1 MIRFDDI
8 LEKVSPR
15 LGEKDVAVLQKAY
28 VFAARAHKGQ
38 IRRSGEPYLS
48 HPLEVAGMLADM
60 NLDRTTLVAG
70 LLHDVLEDTDVTAAE
85 IREAFGK
92 EVVDLVEG
100 VTKISRVQEASP
112 EARRAETI
120 RKIILAMTD
129 DLRVI
134 FIKLADRIHN
144 LKTLKFLDEEQQKQ
158 IARETLEIYAPIA
171 NRLGMGRIRA
181 ELEDLSFRYVAP
193 EEYFKVTALVEPLAK
208 TGEKELRQFKKALEA
223 LMKENGI
230 PAEIFARTKRPY
242 SVWSKM
248 KRRDIGFDQVY
259 DFLALRLITDTVK
272 NCYAALGIIHQKWPH
287 LPQRFRDFIAMPKPN
302 MYQALHTT
310 VITADQKT
318 FEIQIR
324 TREMHDL
331 AENGISAHW
340 KYKEGGPQGLAKDD
354 QRLQWLREMVA
365 LYEEQKS
372 PREFLKTLKT
382 NLIPEEVY
390 VFTPKGKAVSLP
402 PGATALDFAFK
413 IHTEIGLHAVEA
425 RINST
430 ASPLKTVLKTGDIV
444 EIETD
449 PDRLPSRSWLAAAST
464 SDARHQIK
472 RWLNVRSRAKSLALG
487 KRLWERETAKVELP
501 AELRKEADLLDRLSA
516 VLNKRLGSMDA
527 FYREAG
533 MGKVVIDRAFLDS
546 LSPAA
551 GMPPKKETF
560 LGRVVS
566 TMTGKK
572 QAAIMVR
579 SLDDPMVHL
588 GRCCSP
594 IKGEP
599 VTGLHH
605 GRQGDHGP
613 LPSLPARRQGD
624 PGFAEDGGGGLGR
637 RVQGKLPGQAPR
649 QVRRLSG
656 RPGPGGDGDLAA
668 RREYHQGGGRD
679 LRRRQG
685 DPQPG
690 GERAGYP
697 PAIRRA
703 HNVLLGDGASILQS
717 ASRAVWITRHAPFL
731 EGSLRYNRPLTR
743 LDIIVCKQIPRK
755 FPDCFKS
762 DIELVGIQCFADI
775 LDSVRQPD
783 KQPPVGERSDT
794 CVCIDPFFFQL
805 DKRKFGDIPHL
816 RLEP

>member
-8 LEKVSPR
+8 LEKVTPR

-38 IRRSGEPYLS
+38 VRRSGEPYLS

-92 EVVDLVEG
+92 DVLALVEG
-100 VTKISRVQEASP
+100 VTKISRVQDASP

-144 LKTLKFLDEEQQKQ
+144 LKTLKFLDEEKQ
-158 IARETLEIYAPIA
+158 GRVARETLEIYAPIA

-193 EEYFKVTALVEPLAK
+193 EEYFKITALVEPLAK
-208 TGEKELRQFKKALEA
+208 SGEKELRQFKRILEG
-223 LMKENGI
+223 LMKENGV
-230 PAEIFARTKRPY
+230 PAEIYFRTKRPY
-242 SVWSKM
+242 SVWNKM
-248 KRRDIGFDQVY
+248 TRRDIEFDQVF

-310 VITADQKT
+310 VITEDRKT

-340 KYKEGGPQGLAKDD
+340 KYKEGEPQSLMKDD
-354 QRLQWLREMVA
+354 KRLHWLREMVT
-365 LYEEQKS
+365 LYEEQKN
-372 PREFLKTLKT
+372 PREFLKNLKT
-382 NLIPEEVY
+382 NLIPDEVY

-402 PGATALDFAFK
+402 PQATALDFAFK
-413 IHTEIGLHAVEA
+413 IHTEIGLHAVAA
-425 RINST
+425 RING
-430 ASPLKTVLKTGDIV
+430 ASAPLKTILKTGDIV
-444 EIETD
+444 EIATS
-449 PDRLPSRSWLAAAST
+449 PDRIPTRSWLAVAST

-487 KRLWERETAKVELP
+487 KKLWERETAKVELP
-501 AELRKEADLLDRLSA
+501 AELRKEDALLARLSA
-516 VLNKRLGSMDA
+516 VLNKRLVSLDE

-533 MGKVVIDRAFLDS
+533 LGKVVIDRPFLES
-546 LSPAA
+546 LAPSA
-551 GMPPKKETF
+551 GMAPKKETF

-566 TMTGKK
+566 TVTGKK
-572 QAAIMVR
+572 QPAIVVR
-579 SLDDPMVHL
+579 SLDDPMISL

-594 IKGEP
+594 IKGEA
-599 VTGLHH
+599 VIGYITVGKGITVHSL
-605 GRQGDHGP
+605 RCP
-613 LPSLPARRQGD
+613 LVVKEVLDAQRMVDVAWDDAFKGSFTAKLLVKSENT
-624 PGFAEDGGGGLGR
+624 PG
-637 RVQGKLPGQAPR
+637 V
-649 QVRRLSG
+649 
-656 RPGPGGDGDLAA
+656 LAKVA
-668 RREYHQGGGRD
+668 TV
-679 LRRRQG
+679 
-685 DPQPG
+685 
-690 GERAGYP
+690 
-697 PAIRRA
+697 I
-703 HNVLLGDGASILQS
+703 
-717 ASRAVWITRHAPFL
+717 SRL
-731 EGSLRYNRPLTR
+731 EGNITKAEIETSPDGKGIICLEMSVR
-743 LDIIVCKQIPRK
+743 DIRHL
-755 FPDCFKS
+755 
-762 DIELVGIQCFADI
+762 EAI
-775 LDSVRQPD
+775 LDGLAEFKDVFSADRV
-783 KQPPVGERSDT
+783 
-794 CVCIDPFFFQL
+794 
-805 DKRKFGDIPHL
+805 
-816 RLEP
+816 

>member
-8 LEKVSPR
+8 LEKVSGR

-28 VFAARAHKGQ
+28 VFSARAHKGQ
-38 IRRSGEPYLS
+38 VRRSGEPYLS
-48 HPLEVAGMLADM
+48 HPLEVAAMLADM
-60 NLDRTTLVAG
+60 NLDRTTLVAA

-85 IREAFGK
+85 VREAFGK
-92 EVVDLVEG
+92 EVLALVEG

-144 LKTLKFLDEEQQKQ
+144 LKTLKFLDEEKQRQ

-208 TGEKELRQFKKALEA
+208 SGEKDLRQFTRTLEG
-223 LMKENGI
+223 LMKDNGI
-230 PAEIFARTKRPY
+230 PAQVFARTKRPY

-272 NCYAALGIIHQKWPH
+272 NCYSALGIIHQKWPH

-310 VITADQKT
+310 VLTEDQKS
-318 FEIQIR
+318 FEVQIR

-340 KYKEGGPQGLAKDD
+340 KYKDGAPQDLMKDD
-354 QRLQWLREMVA
+354 KRLHWLREMVG
-365 LYEEQKS
+365 LYEEQKN
-372 PREFLKTLKT
+372 PREFLRTLKS
-382 NLIPEEVY
+382 NLIPDEVY

-425 RINST
+425 RVNGTT
-430 ASPLKTVLKTGDIV
+430 APLKTALKTGDIV
-444 EIETD
+444 EIATS
-449 PDRLPSRSWLAAAST
+449 PDRAPNRSWLAVAST
-464 SDARHQIK
+464 PEARHQIK

-487 KRLWERETAKVELP
+487 KRLWERETAKIELP
-501 AELRKEADLLDRLSA
+501 PELRKEGPLLERLSA
-516 VLNKRLGSMDA
+516 ALNKRIASMDDL
-527 FYREAG
+527 YREAG
-533 MGKVVIDRAFLDS
+533 LGRVVVDRRFLES
-546 LSPAA
+546 LVPAA
-551 GMPPKKETF
+551 GMPPRKETF

-566 TMTGKK
+566 SVTGRRP
-572 QAAIMVR
+572 QTILVR
-579 SLDDPMVHL
+579 GLDDPLVRL

-599 VTGLHH
+599 VTGYITAGKGITVHSLRCSLVTREMLDAQRMVEVAWDDAFEGPFRAKLHITSEDTPGVLAEVATVISRLEGNIAKAEVATSADGK
-605 GRQGDHGP
+605 GRLDLDVSVRDIRH
-613 LPSLPARRQGD
+613 LEAIL
-624 PGFAEDGGGGLGR
+624 AELAEIR
-637 RVQGKLPGQAPR
+637 EI
-649 QVRRLSG
+649 LS
-656 RPGPGGDGDLAA
+656 A
-668 RREYHQGGGRD
+668 
-679 LRRRQG
+679 
-685 DPQPG
+685 
-690 GERAGYP
+690 ERA
-697 PAIRRA
+697 
-703 HNVLLGDGASILQS
+703 
-717 ASRAVWITRHAPFL
+717 
-731 EGSLRYNRPLTR
+731 
-743 LDIIVCKQIPRK
+743 
-755 FPDCFKS
+755 
-762 DIELVGIQCFADI
+762 
-775 LDSVRQPD
+775 
-783 KQPPVGERSDT
+783 
-794 CVCIDPFFFQL
+794 
-805 DKRKFGDIPHL
+805 
-816 RLEP
+816 

>member
-8 LEKVSPR
+8 LEKVTPR

-38 IRRSGEPYLS
+38 VRRSGEPYLS

-92 EVVDLVEG
+92 EVVALVEG

-144 LKTLKFLDEEQQKQ
+144 LKTLKFLDEEKQ
-158 IARETLEIYAPIA
+158 RQVAKETLDIYAPIA
-171 NRLGMGRIRA
+171 NRLGMGKIRA

-208 TGEKELRQFKKALEA
+208 AGEKELRQLKRTLEG
-223 LMKENGI
+223 LMKENGV
-230 PAEIFARTKRPY
+230 PAEIVSRTKRPY

-310 VITADQKT
+310 VITEDQKT

-340 KYKEGGPQGLAKDD
+340 KYKEGEPQGLAKDD
-354 QRLQWLREMVA
+354 QRLHWLREMVA
-365 LYEEQKS
+365 LYEEQKN

-402 PGATALDFAFK
+402 PRATALDFAFK
-413 IHTEIGLHAVEA
+413 IHTEIGLHAAEA
-425 RINST
+425 RING
-430 ASPLKTVLKTGDIV
+430 ASAPLKTVLKTGDIV
-444 EIETD
+444 EIATS
-449 PDRLPSRSWLAAAST
+449 PDRFPARGWLAVAST

-487 KRLWERETAKVELP
+487 KKLWERETAKVELP
-501 AELRKEADLLDRLSA
+501 AEIRKEGALLERLSA
-516 VLNKRLGSMDA
+516 VLNKKIGSMEA

-533 MGKVVIDRAFLDS
+533 LGKVVVDRAFLES
-546 LSPAA
+546 LAPAA

-572 QAAIMVR
+572 QPSIVVR
-579 SLDDPMVHL
+579 SLDDPMISL

-599 VTGLHH
+599 VTGYLTVGKGITVHSL
-605 GRQGDHGP
+605 RCP
-613 LPSLPARRQGD
+613 LVIKEILDAQRMVDVAWDDAFKGSFKAKLLVKSVD
-624 PGFAEDGGGGLGR
+624 SPGVLANVATIISRLEGNITKAEIETFADGKGNLCLEMSVRDIRHLEAILGGLAEIKEIISAE
-637 RVQGKLPGQAPR
+637 RV
-649 QVRRLSG
+649 
-656 RPGPGGDGDLAA
+656 
-668 RREYHQGGGRD
+668 
-679 LRRRQG
+679 
-685 DPQPG
+685 
-690 GERAGYP
+690 
-697 PAIRRA
+697 
-703 HNVLLGDGASILQS
+703 
-717 ASRAVWITRHAPFL
+717 
-731 EGSLRYNRPLTR
+731 
-743 LDIIVCKQIPRK
+743 
-755 FPDCFKS
+755 
-762 DIELVGIQCFADI
+762 
-775 LDSVRQPD
+775 
-783 KQPPVGERSDT
+783 
-794 CVCIDPFFFQL
+794 
-805 DKRKFGDIPHL
+805 
-816 RLEP
+816 

>member
-8 LEKVSPR
+8 LEKVTPR

-38 IRRSGEPYLS
+38 VRRSGEPYLS

-92 EVVDLVEG
+92 EVIALVEG

-144 LKTLKFLDEEQQKQ
+144 LKTLKFLDEEKQKQ
-158 IARETLEIYAPIA
+158 VAGETLEIYAPIA

-208 TGEKELRQFKKALEA
+208 TGEKELRQFKKVLDG
-223 LMKENGI
+223 LMKENGV
-230 PAEIFARTKRPY
+230 PAEIFFRTKRPY

-248 KRRDIGFDQVY
+248 KRRDIGFDQVF

-272 NCYAALGIIHQKWPH
+272 NCYAGLGIIHQKWPH

-310 VITADQKT
+310 VITEEQKT

-340 KYKEGGPQGLAKDD
+340 KYKDAAPQGLMKDD
-354 QRLQWLREMVA
+354 KRLHWLREMVA
-365 LYEEQKS
+365 LYEEQKN
-372 PREFLKTLKT
+372 PREFLKNLKT

-402 PGATALDFAFK
+402 PRATALDFAFK
-413 IHTEIGLHAVEA
+413 IHTEIGLHAVAA
-425 RINST
+425 RING
-430 ASPLKTVLKTGDIV
+430 APAPLKTALKTGDIV
-444 EIETD
+444 EIETS
-449 PDRLPSRSWLAAAST
+449 PDRAPTRSWLAVAST

-487 KRLWERETAKVELP
+487 KKLWARETAKVELP
-501 AELRKEADLLDRLSA
+501 AELRKEDALLARLSA
-516 VLNKRLGSMDA
+516 ALNKKLGSMDE
-527 FYREAG
+527 FYRDAG
-533 MGKVVIDRAFLDS
+533 MGKVVIDRPFLEG
-546 LSPAA
+546 LAPAA
-551 GMPPKKETF
+551 GMAPKKETF

-566 TMTGKK
+566 KVTGKK
-572 QAAIMVR
+572 LPAIVVR
-579 SLDDPMVHL
+579 SLDDPMISL

-599 VTGLHH
+599 VTGYITVGKGITVHSL
-605 GRQGDHGP
+605 RCP
-613 LPSLPARRQGD
+613 LVVKEVLDAQRMVDVAWDDAFKGSFKAKLLVRSENS
-624 PGFAEDGGGGLGR
+624 PG
-637 RVQGKLPGQAPR
+637 V
-649 QVRRLSG
+649 
-656 RPGPGGDGDLAA
+656 LAKVA
-668 RREYHQGGGRD
+668 TV
-679 LRRRQG
+679 
-685 DPQPG
+685 
-690 GERAGYP
+690 
-697 PAIRRA
+697 I
-703 HNVLLGDGASILQS
+703 
-717 ASRAVWITRHAPFL
+717 SRL
-731 EGSLRYNRPLTR
+731 EGNIT
-743 LDIIVCKQIPRK
+743 KAE
-755 FPDCFKS
+755 
-762 DIELVGIQCFADI
+762 IETFADGKGNVCLEMSVRDIRHLEAI
-775 LDSVRQPD
+775 LDGLAEFKGIFSA
-783 KQPPVGERSDT
+783 ER
-794 CVCIDPFFFQL
+794 V
-805 DKRKFGDIPHL
+805 
-816 RLEP
+816 